1 MLTGVSTH
9 RMIRVL
15 LLGLFLMCVASSHA
29 QSTLPNKT
37 RILFLLDASGSMYAR
52 MDQDTRINIAK
63 KLLSRMVDSLE
74 SLDNL
79 QIALRVYG
87 HQYAK
92 EERNC
97 RDTKLEVPFRA
108 NNHQLIKEQIK
119 DIRPK
124 GTTLIAYSLQ
134 EAAYDFPDANARNI
148 IILITDGI
156 EECDGDPCAVSQ
168 ALQKQG
174 VILKPF
180 IIGIGLEDK
189 FRKEFDCVGKYFEA
203 NTEEAFENVLGV
215 VVSQALNNTTC
226 QVNLLDTKGLPKET
240 DVNISFFDHSN
251 GLFVKNVVHTL
262 NDKGLPDTIYLD
274 PAYGYDVVAHTIPPV
289 RKNNVEILPGKHTV
303 ISLNTPQG
311 YLKLEVD
318 GTMGYG
324 LLKTIVYKAGTKEIL
339 HIQNFN
345 STEPYITGTYDLEI
359 LTLPRIRQ
367 EGVVINQS
375 KTTTLQIKQ
384 AGKVNIVTRNP
395 IIGDIYRLKGG
406 EPEWV
411 CNVETSTRSEIIT
424 LQPGKYMLVSRSK
437 KELNVINS
445 KISEFEIFSGNISNI
460 NL

>member
-1 MLTGVSTH
+1 
-9 RMIRVL
+9 MIRAL
-15 LLGLFLMCVASSHA
+15 LFGLSFLCVFHARA
-29 QSTLPNKT
+29 QSTLPTKT

-74 SLDNL
+74 SLENL
-79 QIALRVYG
+79 QIGLRVYG
-87 HQYAK
+87 HQDAK

-108 NNHQLIKEQIK
+108 NNHALIKERIK

-180 IIGIGLEDK
+180 IIGVGLDAK
-189 FRKEFDCVGKYFEA
+189 FRQEFDCVGKYFEA
-203 NTEEAFENVLGV
+203 NTEEAFENVLGI

-226 QVNLLDTKGLPKET
+226 QVNLLDTKGKPTET

-262 NDKGLPDTIYLD
+262 NSKGLPDTIYLD
-274 PAYGYDVVAHTIPPV
+274 PAYGYDVIAHTIPPV
-289 RKNNVEILPGKHTV
+289 KKENVEILPGKHT
-303 ISLNTPQG
+303 IINMNTPQG

-324 LLKTIVYKAGTKEIL
+324 LLETLVYKAGTKDII
-339 HIQNFN
+339 HVQNFN
-345 STEPYITGTYDLEI
+345 TTEPYITGTYDLEI

-384 AGKVNIVTRNP
+384 AGKVNIVTRTP
-395 IIGDIYRLKGG
+395 VIGDIYRLKGG

-411 CNVETSTRSEIIT
+411 CNVETTGRSEIIT
-424 LQPGKYMLVSRSK
+424 LQPGKYVLVVRSK
-437 KELNVINS
+437 REQNVINTKS
-445 KISEFEIFSGNISNI
+445 NEFEITSGNISNI